1 MWTLIGLRELTAG
14 SVQLFRQAGGCWQWK
29 YFVWTSSE
37 VADEEIFD
45 VRTLFF
51 PQYRNYSG
59 HDAAILRTKRDTGC
73 VCPWSMSSTH
83 YFLQALVSIFL
94 FLLSRRITS
103 TSENWRS
110 SNTTRSILTDG
121 VVKKL
126 HPFDLHV
133 FANFIISATHHR
145 CAGDQA
151 EQITQLDN
159 CHRGLRPWY
168 VYCLWKPAFII
179 TEAFHARYNILLFND
194 DYQILAVQITRKNR
208 H

>member
-1 MWTLIGLRELTAG
+1 MWKLIGLRELTAG
-14 SVQLFRQAGGCWQWK
+14 SVQLFRQAGSCWQWK

-45 VRTLFF
+45 VRTPFF

-73 VCPWSMSSTH
+73 VCPWSMSSTQ

-94 FLLSRRITS
+94 FLISRHITS
-103 TSENWRS
+103 TSASENWHS

-133 FANFIISATHHR
+133 LPILSLRRPITDAPGTELNRSPSLTIAT
-145 CAGDQA
+145 GD
-151 EQITQLDN
+151 
-159 CHRGLRPWY
+159 Y
-168 VYCLWKPAFII
+168 VPGMSIAYENLP
-179 TEAFHARYNILLFND
+179 L
-194 DYQILAVQITRKNR
+194 
-208 H
+208 